1 MLGKIRSKSADSRK
15 SGISRSDSQ
24 KFIEETFGEAE
35 DRIRALGE
43 VTSHLDKTVYRTKVW

>member
-24 KFIEETFGEAE
+24 KFIEETFGEARGGFRSQQFRGG
-35 DRIRALGE
+35 DGRGG
-43 VTSHLDKTVYRTKVW
+43 